1 MNRSGTACVDRV
13 RRKEEALQVL
23 EESRCT
29 VWGVPGRGLAVGAK
43 FKQSPRSKV
52 GRKVFRV

>member
-1 MNRSGTACVDRV
+1 MDRV